1 MDPVTLRARAAGV
14 RARVGA
20 YRVAQI
26 DAVPLFQHG
35 VAAVLGRDPRVQW
48 VGAASSPGSAVQLCR
63 AAQPNVL
70 LIDCELDPG
79 AHLCRMLTGM
89 QPSLVVMTLFRPGQR
104 AAGEV
109 EIARRAG
116 AKGFLPRELDPAR
129 LPEAICQ
136 AVELGLYVDPALT
149 ALLTPGRVI
158 GAQRGSGPALSKREF
173 EVLRLIADGLTAK
186 NIAHRLEVSEETVK
200 THVRR
205 MLRKLDARDRAH
217 AVALAY
223 QAGLLGEAAAADEV
237 VRLMPVT
244 RAVAAR

>member
-1 MDPVTLRARAAGV
+1 MDPVTLRARAAGL

-48 VGAASSPGSAVQLCR
+48 VGAAASPGAAVQLCR
-63 AAQPNVL
+63 AAQPSAL
-70 LIDCELDPG
+70 LVDSELDPG
-79 AHLCRMLTGM
+79 AHLCRMLTGA
-89 QPSLVVMTLFRPGQR
+89 QPGLVVIVMFRPAAR

-109 EIARRAG
+109 EVARRAG

-136 AVELGLYVDPALT
+136 AIELGLYVEPSLA

-158 GAQRGSGPALSKREF
+158 GAPRSGAPALSRREY

-237 VRLMPVT
+237 VRFMPT
-244 RAVAAR
+244 HRAVAAR